1 MRQPTGCA
9 GWIPRIAHPCVHL
22 QTHQAFDEE
31 GSQLVAQRTAD
42 HAAGST
48 APGPHP
54 QRRLPKLAG
63 KPAALLKVL
72 GPGLI
77 AGASDNDPTTVA
89 SLAVVGSTTGYALSW
104 LVVLIIPMLIIVQI
118 ISAAVGVVARRGLE
132 DAVRVRYGRR
142 WALVPLVLV
151 LAVNLITLAADL
163 EGGSD
168 ALSLLTGIPYLWF
181 VVPFAAGVGAFLVW
195 GSYSAMQRV
204 LRYVLLIFLAY
215 IVSAFL
221 ARPDW
226 GDVLA
231 HTLIPHLSLTPAYV
245 AGALALLGT
254 TLTAYA
260 YVWETIEEQ
269 AEHPPLHRL
278 GLVQVDA
285 GIGMAFSG
293 LIFWFIVIGT
303 GATLGVHHMPVQTS
317 QQAAQALVPVAGHFA
332 SILFGIGL
340 LASAVLAV
348 PVLAGTSAYVLA
360 EAFGWRR
367 SLDAKF
373 HQAPQFYVSLLL
385 SLGTSVALALIGF
398 HPIQLLFASSIVGGL
413 GTPIT
418 LGLMMLIA
426 RDPRVMG
433 DRRIGARLAI
443 SGWAVT
449 AIVVVAGALF
459 LWTSLHP

>member
-1 MRQPTGCA
+1 M
-9 GWIPRIAHPCVHL
+9 
-22 QTHQAFDEE
+22 
-31 GSQLVAQRTAD
+31 AQRAAD
-42 HAAGST
+42 HAAGRT
-48 APGPHP
+48 AHGPRQQPRLRGLARKPG
-54 QRRLPKLAG
+54 
-63 KPAALLKVL
+63 ALLKAL

-89 SLAVVGSTTGYALSW
+89 SLAVVGSTTAYGLSW
-104 LVVLIIPMLIIVQI
+104 LVVLVIPMLIVVQI

-132 DAVRVRYGRR
+132 DAVRMRYGQR
-142 WALVPLVLV
+142 WALVPLALV
-151 LAVNLITLAADL
+151 LAVNLITLGADL

-168 ALSLLTGIPYLWF
+168 ALSLLTGVPYLWF
-181 VVPFAAGVGAFLVW
+181 VVPFAVGVGAFLVW
-195 GSYSAMQRV
+195 GSYSALQRV

-215 IVSAFL
+215 ILSAFL
-221 ARPDW
+221 ARPNW

-231 HTLIPHLSLTPAYV
+231 RTVIPHLSLAPAYV

-269 AEHPPLHRL
+269 AEHPPLRRL

-303 GATLGVHHMPVQTS
+303 GATLGIHHLPVTTS
-317 QQAAQALVPVAGHFA
+317 QQAAQALAPFAGQLA
-332 SILFGIGL
+332 SALFGIGL
-340 LASAVLAV
+340 LASAVLAL

-367 SLDAKF
+367 SLDATF

-385 SLGTSVALALIGF
+385 SLGVGMALALAGF
-398 HPIQLLFASSIVGGL
+398 HPIQLLFACSIAGGL

-418 LGLMMLIA
+418 LALMMLVA

-443 SGWAVT
+443 AGWAVT
-449 AIVVVAGALF
+449 GVVVVAGALF
-459 LWTSLHP
+459 LWQTLHL

>member
-1 MRQPTGCA
+1 
-9 GWIPRIAHPCVHL
+9 
-22 QTHQAFDEE
+22 
-31 GSQLVAQRTAD
+31 VAQRTAD
-42 HAAGST
+42 HAGRA
-48 APGPHP
+48 APGPR
-54 QRRLPKLAG
+54 QQWRLPRLAR

-72 GPGLI
+72 DPGLI

-89 SLAVVGSTTGYALSW
+89 SLAVVGSTTVYRLSW
-104 LVVLIIPMLIIVQI
+104 LVILIIPMLIVVQI

-132 DAVRVRYGRR
+132 DAVRVRYGRL

-151 LAVNLITLAADL
+151 LVVNIITLGADL

-168 ALSLLTGIPYLWF
+168 ALSLLTGIPYPWF
-181 VVPFAAGVGAFLVW
+181 VVPFAAGVGVFLVW

-221 ARPDW
+221 ARPNW

-231 HTLIPHLSLTPAYV
+231 QTLVPHLSLAPAYV

-254 TLTAYA
+254 TLSAYA

-269 AEHPPLHRL
+269 AEHPPLRRL

-285 GIGMAFSG
+285 GIGMAFAG

-317 QQAAQALVPVAGHFA
+317 QQAAQALAPVAGQFA

-367 SLDAKF
+367 SLDATF

-385 SLGTSVALALIGF
+385 SLGAGVALALAGLQ
-398 HPIQLLFASSIVGGL
+398 PIQLLFASSIVGGL
-413 GTPIT
+413 GTPVT
-418 LGLMMLIA
+418 LALMMLVA

-433 DRRIGARLAI
+433 HRRIGTRLAVA
-443 SGWAVT
+443 GWAVT
-449 AIVVVAGALF
+449 AVVVAAGALF
-459 LWTSLHP
+459 LWQTFRP